1 MPPPLLLHIDTPIP
15 RSRTPMRG
23 NVRIRP
29 TEDCF
34 CEKLSIDQQFI
45 IRHQLRQDVDRYHLG
60 HTLVEGA
67 KWAAGQELAIPFEF
81 AAPGF
86 PPSYDGA
93 LFSVQ
98 WELRAVM
105 KLAGEEP
112 VVVAQ
117 PFRLLP
123 AQDAGLVARPKTPAD
138 RNALT
143 QVKNTAVIAAVVVA
157 VVGLGLAAS
166 GYVIDSWWLM
176 IPCAILGAFGLLSTA
191 LAIGQ
196 VRLRRRIGNV
206 QVDISG
212 QTCTV
217 WTLPNAAVER
227 VEMRL
232 VAEEI
237 VVTGFTDSK
246 KTHIHKRIDEKTSL
260 SLVSPG
266 AYEGPLPIAASDD
279 LPYSMN
285 HIKWSA
291 VAEVHVKGG
300 GTVDSK
306 VALVVLPARGSG
318 SEGEGRGDP
327 DAQAGADVF
336 AQS

>member
-1 MPPPLLLHIDTPIP
+1 
-15 RSRTPMRG
+15 MRG
-23 NVRIRP
+23 SVRIRP
-29 TEDCF
+29 TEDCY

-45 IRHQLRQDVDRYHLG
+45 IRHQQRQDVDRYHLG

-67 KWAAGQELAIPFEF
+67 KWTAGQELTIPFEF

-86 PPSYDGA
+86 PPSYDGT

-98 WELRAVM
+98 WELRAAM

-112 VVVAQ
+112 AIVAQ

-123 AQDAGLVARPKTPAD
+123 AQDGGLVVRPKTPAD

-157 VVGLGLAAS
+157 VVGLGLAAF

-176 IPCAILGAFGLLSTA
+176 IPCAILGAFGLLFIP

-196 VRLRRRIGNV
+196 VRLRRRIGAV
-206 QVDISG
+206 QVDIAE
-212 QTCTV
+212 QTCAV

-237 VVTGFTDSK
+237 VVTGSTDSK
-246 KTHIHKRIDEKTSL
+246 KTHIHKLVDEKTSL

-266 AYEGPLPIAASDD
+266 VYEGPLPIAASDA

-291 VAEVHVKGG
+291 IAEVHAKGG
-300 GTVDSK
+300 GMVDDK
-306 VALVVLPARGSG
+306 VALSVLPARGSG
-318 SEGEGRGDP
+318 SEGDDRGEP
-327 DAQAGADVF
+327 DALAGANVF
-336 AQS
+336 AKS